1 MSYILTFIS
10 GAVLGFIAGALVTRN
25 NRKSIEA
32 AEAKARKIGEIVS
45 SND

>member
-10 GAVLGFIAGALVTRN
+10 GVVLGFIAGALVTRN
-25 NRKSIEA
+25 NRRAIEA
-32 AEAKARKIGEIVS
+32 AEVKARKIHDIAT